1 MSEFPIIGVQL
12 NIEPARTDEQVDA
25 YFHII
30 GVCGLSLC
38 RINLYEAY
46 CPEGDF
52 SLYDRALDSARRHSV
67 KVILSLSGS
76 RDFYLA
82 AVRHFCVSPVLYAWE
97 YTDGNCGYDEI
108 KAIDG
113 AHDIIVTGR
122 SFPYLAKDAKKDALG
137 VSIMPGTDFK
147 FLRRRRFCKGVSAL
161 CDMAASTAGDKPFW
175 ITELQGGS
183 NIYSGSQ
190 CFTPTARELSQWIW
204 TAIGAGA
211 KGVIIKS
218 LNSASDELVAG
229 EMSLLNLQG
238 GKTVRSVA
246 VAGIAH
252 TLLGNHDIFSNIKP
266 VKAPVT
272 VIYTRESFE
281 AEKRLQRRVEY
292 NPDYEIRYEGGVLK
306 SIIAAYEI
314 LSDRGILADIKEISE
329 YDWNMADARKHCV
342 VFAGQLSVP
351 LRYYPGIRE
360 FVKLGG
366 QVIIEGLSFC
376 YDENMN
382 SVFSGEF
389 MLSDV
394 FGGYVEEYQCRP
406 GCYKVRLKKKKLW
419 TQLFSGLVRNE
430 ASGETLS
437 MLRNR
442 YGRGRVLWI
451 PSSVAFGAVATEHRQ
466 LITRLLFKE
475 LAPIAGELP
484 LVFRRR
490 RFAVT
495 MRQVQ
500 TPEGFVTIVC
510 NNSSHRK
517 RVRFHGDKKVSGI
530 IYTNFYH
537 EHPARARKKNIKL
550 RQGQT
555 AVVLWKDKTKDNGI
569 S

>member
-1 MSEFPIIGVQL
+1 MSELPIIGVQL

-25 YFHII
+25 YFHTV

-38 RINLYEAY
+38 RINLYEHY

-52 SLYDRALDSARRHSV
+52 SIYDRALDSAARHSV
-67 KVILSLSGS
+67 KVILSLGGS
-76 RDFYLA
+76 REFHLA
-82 AVRHFCVSPVLYAWE
+82 AVRHFCGCGVLYAWE
-97 YTDGNCGYDEI
+97 YTDGDCIYDEV

-122 SFPYLAKDAKKDALG
+122 GFPYTAKDAPKDALG

-147 FLRRRRFCKGVSAL
+147 FLRRRRFGKGVSAL
-161 CDMAASTAGDKPFW
+161 CDMAASAAGDKPFW

-218 LNSASDELVAG
+218 LNSAEDELLAG

-238 GKTVRSVA
+238 GKTVRSEA

-252 TLLGNHDIFSNIKP
+252 TILGRPDIFSGIKP

-272 VIYTRESFE
+272 VIYTSESFE
-281 AEKRLQRRVEY
+281 AEKRLQRKGTY
-292 NPDYEIRYEGGVLK
+292 NPDYEIRYEGGVIK
-306 SIIAAYEI
+306 SITAAYEL
-314 LSDRGILADIKEISE
+314 LSDRGILAGISEISE
-329 YDWNMADARKHCV
+329 YDWFVEDARGRCV

-351 LRYYPGIRE
+351 VRYYAGIRE
-360 FVKLGG
+360 FVKRGG

-389 MLSDV
+389 LLADV

-406 GCYKVRLKKKKLW
+406 GCYKVKLRKKKLW
-419 TQLFSGLVRNE
+419 TQLFSGLIRNE
-430 ASGETLS
+430 ASGETHT

-451 PSSVAFGAVATEHRQ
+451 PSAVAFGAVATEHRQ
-466 LITRLLFKE
+466 LVTRLLFKE
-475 LAPIAGELP
+475 LKAIAGALP

-495 MRQVQ
+495 MRQMR

-510 NNSSHRK
+510 NNSLHRK
-517 RVRFHGDKKVSGI
+517 RVRFNGEKKVSGL

-537 EHPARARKKNIKL
+537 EHPARARKKNIKV